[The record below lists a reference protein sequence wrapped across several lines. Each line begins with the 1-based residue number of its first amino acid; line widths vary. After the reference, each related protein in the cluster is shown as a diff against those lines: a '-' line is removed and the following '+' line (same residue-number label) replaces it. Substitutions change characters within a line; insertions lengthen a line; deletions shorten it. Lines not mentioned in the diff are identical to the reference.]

1 MTVAGEQPAA
11 SARPRLLLV
20 GIALWLAVALFT
32 LFLSVCAH
40 FYDYFPADL
49 RIAHA
54 VQGIDVPAFSG
65 FMDFMNA
72 LGNTTTYVILVLAFT
87 VALAVVRAGW
97 ESMLVLLTI
106 VPTVFGKL
114 IKVWVERPRPS
125 PELIDVSA
133 RTADFSFPSGHTLQ
147 TGALFVVLFFVIPA
161 VVPWRPARWL
171 LQAVCLAFVAAAGLA
186 RVYVGVHW
194 PSDTLGSY
202 LLVFL
207 FLGPPLAAYLRFR
220 RLPQVESGA

>member
-1 MTVAGEQPAA
+1 MTAAREQPAA
-11 SARPRLLLV
+11 SARPRLLLPGV
-20 GIALWLAVALFT
+20 ALWLPVALFT
-32 LFLSVCAH
+32 LFLSVCAY

-65 FMDFMNA
+65 FMDFMNV

-97 ESMLVLLTI
+97 ESTLVLLTI
-106 VPTVFGKL
+106 IPTVFGKL
-114 IKVWVERPRPS
+114 MKDWVERPRPS

-133 RTADFSFPSGHTLQ
+133 RAADFSFPSGHTLK
-147 TGALFVVLFFVIPA
+147 TGAVFLVLFFVIPA
-161 VVPWRPARWL
+161 VVPWRPVRWL

-194 PSDTLGSY
+194 PSDALGSY
-202 LLVFL
+202 LLVVL
-207 FLGPPLAAYLRFR
+207 FLGPPLAVYLRLR
-220 RLPQVESGA
+220 RHAHIESGA